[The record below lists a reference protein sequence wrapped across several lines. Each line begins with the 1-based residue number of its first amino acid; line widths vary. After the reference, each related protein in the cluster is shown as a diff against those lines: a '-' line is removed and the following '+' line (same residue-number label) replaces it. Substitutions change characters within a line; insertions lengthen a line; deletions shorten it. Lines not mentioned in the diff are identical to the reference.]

1 MSGAS
6 TDRDNFDLRTAA
18 SLRSMGTLGTTVAIV
33 IMATVLLAPPIT
45 AVLVFV
51 WVWLSRTPL
60 SEIGF
65 VRPGSWAGVIVLGIL
80 TGVAAKLLMKAVV
93 MPYFGAPPTNPIL
106 AEFEGN
112 LEATLIASA
121 EMIVLAGLAE
131 EIAFR
136 GFMFN
141 RLQAAFGSSA
151 GARLIMIVGGGVF
164 FGALHYFGQGFFGAL
179 NATIMGLFFGAV
191 YFLNKQRLWFLIVTH
206 ASFDVFAVWLT
217 YAGLEERVAR
227 SVFG

>member
-6 TDRDNFDLRTAA
+6 VEQDSFDLRTAA
-18 SLRSMGTLGTTVAIV
+18 ALRSMGPLGATVAIF

-45 AVLVFV
+45 AVLVFL

-65 VRPGSWAGVIVLGIL
+65 VQPQSWAGVLVLGIL
-80 TGVAAKLLMKAVV
+80 TGVIAKLLMKSVV

-106 AEFEGN
+106 AGFEGN
-112 LEATLIASA
+112 LPATLEATA

-141 RLQAAFGSSA
+141 RLQAAFGTSTL
-151 GARLIMIVGGGVF
+151 ARLLMLVGGGVF
-164 FGALHYFGQGFFGAL
+164 FGGLHYFGQGFFGAL
-179 NATIMGLFFGAV
+179 NATVMGLFFGTV

-206 ASFDVFAVWLT
+206 ATFDVFAVWLT
-217 YAGLEERVAR
+217 YFGLEARVAHA
-227 SVFG
+227 VFG

>member
-6 TDRDNFDLRTAA
+6 IERDSFDLRTAA
-18 SLRSMGTLGTTVAIV
+18 ALRGMRPLGATVAIV
-33 IMATVLLAPPIT
+33 IVATVLLAPPIT
-45 AVLVFV
+45 AVLVFL

-65 VRPGSWAGVIVLGIL
+65 VRPQSWVGVIVLGIL
-80 TGVAAKLLMKAVV
+80 TGVIAKLVMKAIV

-106 AEFEGN
+106 APLEGN
-112 LEATLIASA
+112 LEATLIESA
-121 EMIVLAGLAE
+121 QMIVLAGLAE

-141 RLQAAFGSSA
+141 RLQAAFGTSTF
-151 GARLIMIVGGGVF
+151 ARLLMIVGGGVF
-164 FGALHYFGQGFFGAL
+164 FGALHYFGQGVFGAL
-179 NATIMGLFFGAV
+179 NATVMGLFFGAV

-206 ASFDVFAVWLT
+206 ASFDVCAVWLT
-217 YAGLEERVAR
+217 YLGIEARVAHA
-227 SVFG
+227 VLG